1 MLGCNG
7 SSNDDVIIAALE
19 RAAKD
24 KMDVINLSIGEPN
37 GWPGN
42 PVSKVINRMQSKGIM
57 ITVSQG
63 NENTQGLF
71 STNYVSVGGG
81 VMAVAS
87 FINTRTLLTSFTI
100 PLAPDH
106 YFREFV
112 CLLVCLRVC
121 LFMFF
126 FRCLELRA

>member
-7 SSNDDVIIAALE
+7 SSSDDVIIAALE

-42 PVSKVINRMQSKGIM
+42 PVSKAIDRMQNKGIM

-71 STNYVSVGGG
+71 STNYVSVGRG
-81 VMAVAS
+81 VLAVAS
-87 FINTRTLLTSFTI
+87 FINTRALLTSFTI
-100 PLAPDH
+100 PQAPSR
-106 YFREFV
+106 YFRKQ
-112 CLLVCLRVC
+112 
-121 LFMFF
+121 FF
-126 FRCLELRA
+126 FFDI

>member
-37 GWPGN
+37 GWPRN
-42 PVSKVINRMQSKGIM
+42 PVSKAINRMQSKGIM
-57 ITVSQG
+57 VTVSQG

-71 STNYVSVGGG
+71 SANYVAEGRG
-81 VMAVAS
+81 VLAVAS
-87 FINTRTLLTSFTI
+87 FINTRALLTSFTI
-100 PLAPDH
+100 PQAPGR
-106 YFREFV
+106 YFRKRF
-112 CLLVCLRVC
+112 
-121 LFMFF
+121 FMF
-126 FRCLELRA
+126 RVMRMITVG